1 MKQLTYALNP
11 PQGEAQFYNTR
22 GGMYTEYMELNG
34 DWFFRGKDATTW
46 IYTKTEPPIKTKIG
60 EVEELRIWYPAP
72 VKQKP
77 VHEVK
82 KHPEYY
88 VKGQRYD

>member
-22 GGMYTEYMELNG
+22 GGMYTEYMDLNG

-60 EVEELRIWYPAP
+60 EVEELRVWYPQE
-72 VKQKP
+72 QKRKEYKTP
-77 VHEVK
+77 DY
-82 KHPEYY
+82 PEYY